1 MDVLNLMPIDDALPH
16 LTRLRVQ
23 ADALFDR
30 AQAEYRDQMQCRPGC
45 FGCCQGGLSL
55 TQVEAHVLREGLR
68 ALDAPARAV
77 LRAHVQHYV
86 RDNDTTYCALL
97 VEGQCGLYAAR
108 PLICRTHGMPLR
120 FTETS
125 AEGEE
130 DVFVDVCPLNFTE
143 PDALENVEPALMLD
157 LDHLNT
163 ALVMID
169 RLASLGA
176 ERVAILDLLC
186 QEFDVDAPPAAL
198 ED

>member
-1 MDVLNLMPIDDALPH
+1 MPIDDALPH
-16 LTRLRVQ
+16 LTRLRAQ

-30 AQAEYRDQMQCRPGC
+30 TQAAYRDQMQCRPGC

-55 TQVEAHVLREGLR
+55 TQVEAHTLREGLR
-68 ALDAPARAV
+68 ALDAPARAD
-77 LRAHVQHYV
+77 LRAHVQSYV
-86 RDNDTTYCALL
+86 RDNNKTYCALL

-120 FTETS
+120 FTDES
-125 AEGEE
+125 D

-143 PDALENVEPALMLD
+143 PDALENVEPSYMLD

-186 QEFDVDAPPAAL
+186 MEFGLDAPPAAL